1 MKDVYHQKNNLIHL
15 NSSVFYTDTDVI
27 KRLGNIKEA
36 NNLSMIFIVKENFI
50 KQSKVLTF
58 DQIKI
63 LGCV

>member
-1 MKDVYHQKNNLIHL
+1 M

-27 KRLGNIKEA
+27 KILGNIKEA

-58 DQIKI
+58 D
-63 LGCV
+63 

>member
-1 MKDVYHQKNNLIHL
+1 M

>member
-1 MKDVYHQKNNLIHL
+1 MFIIKKNHLIHL
-15 NSSVFYTDTDVI
+15 NSSVFYTDKDVI